1 MTNLR
6 RRMQKRLQGRLTM
19 LKHELSQE
27 YARWNNNVFKSYLKE
42 TIDWEERTFT
52 G

>member
-6 RRMQKRLQGRLTM
+6 RRTQQMLQGRLTM

-27 YARWNNNVFKSYLKE
+27 YARWNKQFLKVF
-42 TIDWEERTFT
+42 
-52 G
+52 